1 MGIFSFFNKNGAKDN
16 KYNIGDTFVFGKYH
30 FKSEK
35 DIQPI
40 EWIVLENN
48 CKELLLISKYCL
60 DTVKYCEPSA
70 SFVGTDCCI
79 WENSYLRNWLNGS
92 FYNQAFSESEKN
104 SIIETAIITEE
115 TLHAELHKNKVFIL
129 SKSQIED
136 FFADNEKRKG
146 FPTPYALQKGANTG
160 HTDEKTTWWWTMPY
174 IDITGGQPPRA
185 DYPSVVCQ
193 NGEINYHS
201 RLVYHSDFTVRPV
214 IRIKK

>member
-1 MGIFSFFNKNGAKDN
+1 MGIFSFLNNKDN
-16 KYNIGDTFVFGKYH
+16 KDCKYNIGDTFVFGKYH
-30 FKSEK
+30 FQNEK
-35 DIQPI
+35 DVQPI

-48 CKELLLISKYCL
+48 DKELLLISKYCL
-60 DTVKYCEPSA
+60 DTVKYYEPSA
-70 SFVGTDCCI
+70 SFVGTDGCI

-92 FYNQAFSESEKN
+92 FYNQAFNEKEKN
-104 SIIETAIITEE
+104 IIIETTIITKG
-115 TLHAELHKNKVFIL
+115 TLRAELHKNKVFIL
-129 SKSQIED
+129 SKSQIEN
-136 FFADNEKRKG
+136 FFADSEKRKG

-160 HTDEKTTWWWTMPY
+160 HTDEKTTCWWTMPY
-174 IDITGGQPPRA
+174 IDTGGQPSRV